1 MADLFIFPKKMRG
14 CGEITPDPDN
24 YIDENLAVIGV
35 FAPNA
40 RVARAILATAYP
52 GLDPMFVK
60 QAMGSHYSVY
70 VITPAFLTAE
80 VNIPQTFNLGTYY
93 AEKLRDVIKARIA
106 NLAVVKD
113 NPNARMRLIGY
124 GTYHTR
130 DNAEAMVLYGKNKR
144 YEGSVRVFE
153 VMDFLLY
160 PLISSNTKIE
170 KEDFKKACSGEAQ
183 DIFPVVYR
191 DIFDSLG
198 TITEQ
203 VEKINSDLR
212 IIKKFEDDKNQ
223 LIEEFLKCK
232 QFFSKT
238 S

>member
-1 MADLFIFPKKMRG
+1 
-14 CGEITPDPDN
+14 
-24 YIDENLAVIGV
+24 
-35 FAPNA
+35 
-40 RVARAILATAYP
+40 
-52 GLDPMFVK
+52 
-60 QAMGSHYSVY
+60 
-70 VITPAFLTAE
+70 
-80 VNIPQTFNLGTYY
+80 
-93 AEKLRDVIKARIA
+93 
-106 NLAVVKD
+106 
-113 NPNARMRLIGY
+113 MRLIGY